1 MLCSVGF
8 TLTIVFTLTLT
19 LAVVPA
25 TSISLDTKEAVKPQL
40 NNDQN
45 GKCEEITVPMCRNME
60 YNMTSMPNQFNHETQ
75 AEAAME
81 VLYDN
86 NYKSDFFQTKL
97 KTSN

>member
-8 TLTIVFTLTLT
+8 VFVLALTTITPVI
-19 LAVVPA
+19 
-25 TSISLDTKEAVKPQL
+25 SIDLDTKETVKPQL
-40 NNDQN
+40 NLNDQN

-81 VLYDN
+81 VLN
-86 NYKSDFFQTKL
+86 ISIELKKFFLLEKL
-97 KTSN
+97 NLN